1 MTVEFVMSADGTRI
15 ASERA
20 GDGPALLLVNGGL
33 SDRSSSAL
41 LTPHLQ
47 PSFTV
52 WTFDRRGRGD
62 SGDAAAYAV
71 EREVEDIAALLGR
84 IGEPAAVFGHSSG
97 AILSLEAALAGLPIL
112 ALALYEPP
120 YIIDGLR
127 PRPPADLPVRV
138 RTLVEAGDGE
148 AALVSFLREGMGMRD
163 ADVEGVRSSPLWSRW
178 VALAPTTAYD
188 ALIADG
194 DLPAERAAAL
204 ATPVLV
210 LQGGA
215 SPDWMRAGTETLAR
229 TLPHG
234 RLVVLPGQ
242 GHTAARD
249 APALLAGELV
259 RFFRG

>member
-1 MTVEFVMSADGTRI
+1 MTVEFVTAADGTRI
-15 ASERA
+15 AFERS
-20 GDGPALLLVNGGL
+20 GDGPALLLVGGGL

-41 LTPHLQ
+41 LAPHLR
-47 PSFTV
+47 PPFTV

-71 EREVEDIAALLGR
+71 EREIEDIAALLGR
-84 IGEPAAVFGHSSG
+84 IGQPAAVFGHSSG
-97 AILSLEAALAGLPIL
+97 AILSLEAALAGLPIS

-120 YIIDGLR
+120 YIVDGLR
-127 PRPPADLPVRV
+127 PRPPTDLPARV
-138 RTLVEAGDGE
+138 RTLVEAGSRE
-148 AALVSFLREGMGMRD
+148 AALVSFLREGMGMGD
-163 ADVEGVRSSPLWSRW
+163 AGIEGVRSSPLWPRW
-178 VALAPTTAYD
+178 LALTPTTRYD
-188 ALIADG
+188 VLIADG
-194 DLPAERAAAL
+194 ELPAERAAAL
-204 ATPVLV
+204 TTPVLV

-215 SPDWMRAGTETLAR
+215 SPEWMRAGTETLAR

-249 APALLAGELV
+249 APELLAGELV